1 MECNS
6 GIEIPEAWMPMM
18 KKVQQQGSC
27 MGSRLLREKLIKMVQ
42 IEMPNYNITVED
54 LTNYSE
60 ESCFKGKA

>member
-18 KKVQQQGSC
+18 KKVQQKGSC
-27 MGSRLLREKLIKMVQ
+27 MGSRLLREKLVKTVQ

-54 LTNYSE
+54 LDQLQ
-60 ESCFKGKA
+60 